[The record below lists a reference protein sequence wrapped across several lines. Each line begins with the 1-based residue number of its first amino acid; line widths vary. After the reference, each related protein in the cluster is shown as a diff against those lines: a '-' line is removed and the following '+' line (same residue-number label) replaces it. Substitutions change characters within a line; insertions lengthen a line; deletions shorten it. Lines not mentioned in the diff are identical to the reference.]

1 MNFGF
6 SEDQTMIRDSAKS
19 FVENESSLDRIRE
32 LRDKGEAYY
41 SEELYLRMAQNGWV
55 GAVIPEEYGGI
66 GLGFVDLICIVEEFG
81 SRLMPEPILSSQ
93 ILGGNTILQA
103 GSEEQKQEWL
113 PKISEGAVKMTLACY
128 ELAGRYNPAHV
139 ETTAESSGDGFVLNG
154 TKAMVTDASSADR
167 IIVSART
174 SCDSNSTEGIS
185 LFLVDPSADGVTL
198 TNLSTMDHG
207 SYSTVSLSGLSVGAS
222 ECLGSIGEGYDAI
235 VDSIEKVNVAL
246 CAEMVGGMS
255 EALSMTV
262 AYTQERVQFDRV
274 IGSFQAVKHKA
285 ANMYVKMEAARS
297 TMYLA
302 AMAMDNDLPETTKY
316 VSGAKAMCSDAYLF
330 VTKEGIQLHGGIGY
344 TDEHVMH
351 FYYKRAQAC
360 ATTFG
365 DSMYHRELYMQELER
380 LEGVG
385 AAT

>member
-1 MNFGF
+1 
-6 SEDQTMIRDSAKS
+6 
-19 FVENESSLDRIRE
+19 
-32 LRDKGEAYY
+32 
-41 SEELYLRMAQNGWV
+41 
-55 GAVIPEEYGGI
+55 
-66 GLGFVDLICIVEEFG
+66 
-81 SRLMPEPILSSQ
+81 
-93 ILGGNTILQA
+93 
-103 GSEEQKQEWL
+103 
-113 PKISEGAVKMTLACY
+113 
-128 ELAGRYNPAHV
+128 
-139 ETTAESSGDGFVLNG
+139 
-154 TKAMVTDASSADR
+154 
-167 IIVSART
+167 
-174 SCDSNSTEGIS
+174 
-185 LFLVDPSADGVTL
+185 
-198 TNLSTMDHG
+198 
-207 SYSTVSLSGLSVGAS
+207 
-222 ECLGSIGEGYDAI
+222 
-235 VDSIEKVNVAL
+235 
-246 CAEMVGGMS
+246 
-255 EALSMTV
+255 MTV